1 MNGTGLMDQNAMD
14 GLDRDF
20 LSLGA
25 LGDERVDTEQQS
37 LASVL
42 NLVRRDEASTRL
54 EIERISGLG
63 RAIVA
68 DRIASLAK
76 LGLVDEQELGQP
88 KGGRAPRSIRFTETS
103 ALLLIAHLDQSK
115 ISVAL
120 SDLGGNLIVEHHE
133 ASDTIADQKVV
144 MARVS
149 SLFDWALDQHR
160 KDRDVWGLGISV
172 EGPVEQS
179 QDSPFAS
186 PRLHFLPTW
195 DDTRFVEELITLY
208 GAPVWVRN
216 ATQMTT
222 LGELRTGSGRGAR
235 DMLFVDLG
243 KEITAGVVCDGRLY
257 RGAQGGAGLIGHISI
272 GQESTVICKCGNVG
286 CLEAV
291 AGADAIG
298 RQATRA
304 AQDGKSAALSSLL
317 EANGTL
323 SPSDVATAAI
333 LGDTFSAELLS
344 RSGNLIGT
352 IIAALCNAFN
362 PSVVVLGG
370 PWAQQSDIL
379 LASIREA
386 IYRRC
391 HPLASRD
398 LKIARSQMSASATLS
413 GLALTI
419 IDELFAPYPLARWV
433 KHASPLKHERVAD
446 MISRI
451 SKPDKGQRN
460 GLPFYRSLK
469 RNAS

>member
-1 MNGTGLMDQNAMD
+1 MMDASAMD

-42 NLVRRDEASTRL
+42 NLVRCDEASTRQ
-54 EIERISGLG
+54 EIERLSGLG

-88 KGGRAPRSIRFTETS
+88 KGGRAPRSIRFVEAS
-103 ALLLIAHLDQSK
+103 ALLLIAHVDQAK

-120 SDLGGNLIVEHHE
+120 SDLGGNLIFEHHE
-133 ASDTIADQKVV
+133 ASDAIADQKTI

-149 SLFDWALDQHR
+149 SLFDWALEQQR
-160 KDRDVWGLGISV
+160 NGRAIWGVGLSV
-172 EGPVEQS
+172 EGPVEQMP
-179 QDSPFAS
+179 DAPFAS

-195 DDTRFVEELITLY
+195 DDTRFVEELIEHY
-208 GAPVWVRN
+208 AAPVWVRN

-243 KEITAGVVCDGRLY
+243 KEITAGIVCDSSLY
-257 RGAQGGAGLIGHISI
+257 RGAQGGAGLIGHIST
-272 GQESTVICKCGNVG
+272 GQESTVLCKCGNVG

-291 AGADAIG
+291 AGADAISK
-298 RQATRA
+298 QATRA
-304 AQDGKSAALSSLL
+304 AESGNSAALASLL
-317 EANGTL
+317 EANGAL

-333 LGDTFSAELLS
+333 LGDAFSAELLS

-352 IIAALCNAFN
+352 TIAALCNAFN

-419 IDELFAPYPLARWV
+419 VDEIFAPYPLARWV
-433 KHASPLKHERVAD
+433 KHASPLQHEKVAEMIARVRKSSD
-446 MISRI
+446 S
-451 SKPDKGQRN
+451 QRN
-460 GLPFYRSLK
+460 APFLSNVRSLK
-469 RNAS
+469 RNASS

>member
-1 MNGTGLMDQNAMD
+1 MD
-14 GLDRDF
+14 GLDHAF

-25 LGDERVDTEQQS
+25 LGEERVDTEQQS

-42 NLVRRDEASTRL
+42 NLVRRDEASTRHD
-54 EIERISGLG
+54 IERISGLG
-63 RAIVA
+63 RAIVN
-68 DRIASLAK
+68 DRIASLSK

-88 KGGRAPRSIRFTETS
+88 KGGRAPRSIRFIETA
-103 ALLLIAHLDQSK
+103 ALLLIAHMDQGK

-120 SDLGGNLIVEHHE
+120 SDLGGNLIFEHHE
-133 ASDTIADQKVV
+133 ASDAIADQKTV
-144 MARVS
+144 MARVT

-160 KDRDVWGLGISV
+160 KGHVVWGVGISV
-172 EGPVEQS
+172 EGPVEQMS
-179 QDSPFAS
+179 DAPFSS

-195 DDTRFVEELITLY
+195 DDTRFVEEVIVRY

-243 KEITAGVVCDGRLY
+243 KEITAGIVCDGRLY
-257 RGAQGGAGLIGHISI
+257 RGAQGGAGLIGHIAT
-272 GQESTVICKCGNVG
+272 GTENTVLCKCGNVG

-291 AGADAIG
+291 AGADAISK
-298 RQATRA
+298 QAIRA
-304 AQDGKSAALSSLL
+304 AQDGNSSALATLL
-317 EANGTL
+317 ETNGTL
-323 SPSDVATAAI
+323 GPSDVATAAI
-333 LGDTFSAELLS
+333 LGDPFSAELLS
-344 RSGNLIGT
+344 RSGHHIGT

-398 LKIARSQMSASATLS
+398 LKIARSQKSASATLA

-419 IDELFAPYPLARWV
+419 VDELFAPYPLARWV
-433 KHASPLKHERVAD
+433 KHASPLRHERVAE
-446 MISRI
+446 RI
-451 SKPDKGQRN
+451 ARASKPEPGHRF
-460 GLPFYRSLK
+460 GPLFPAHS
-469 RNAS
+469 

>member
-1 MNGTGLMDQNAMD
+1 MEANEMD
-14 GLDRDF
+14 GLDREF

-25 LGDERVDTEQQS
+25 LGEERVDTEQQS

-42 NLVRRDEASTRL
+42 NLVRREEASTRL

-63 RAIVA
+63 RAIVN

-88 KGGRAPRSIRFTETS
+88 KGGRAPRSIRFIETA
-103 ALLLIAHLDQSK
+103 ALLLIAHMDQGK

-120 SDLGGNLIVEHHE
+120 SDLGGSLIFEHHE
-133 ASDTIADQKVV
+133 ASDAIADQKTV

-160 KDRDVWGLGISV
+160 KGRKVWGVGLSV
-172 EGPVEQS
+172 EGPVEQM
-179 QDSPFAS
+179 QDSPFSS

-195 DDTRFVEELITLY
+195 DDTGFVEGLIAQY
-208 GAPVWVRN
+208 RAPIWVRN

-243 KEITAGVVCDGRLY
+243 KEITAGIVCDGRLY
-257 RGAQGGAGLIGHISI
+257 RGAQGGAGLIGHIAT
-272 GQESTVICKCGNVG
+272 GPENTVLCKCGNVG
-286 CLEAV
+286 CLESV
-291 AGADAIG
+291 AGADAID
-298 RQATRA
+298 RQATQA
-304 AQDGKSAALSSLL
+304 AQDGKSTALSTLL
-317 EANGTL
+317 ETNGTL

-333 LGDTFSAELLS
+333 LGDAFSAELLS
-344 RSGNLIGT
+344 RSGNHIGT
-352 IIAALCNAFN
+352 TIAALCNAFN

-398 LKIARSQMSASATLS
+398 LKIARSQKSASATLS

-419 IDELFAPYPLARWV
+419 VDELFAPYPLARWV
-433 KHASPLKHERVAD
+433 KHASPLKHERVAE
-446 MISRI
+446 MISRVGK
-451 SKPDKGQRN
+451 SQPHHRN
-460 GLPFYRSLK
+460 GPFFRAVS
-469 RNAS
+469 